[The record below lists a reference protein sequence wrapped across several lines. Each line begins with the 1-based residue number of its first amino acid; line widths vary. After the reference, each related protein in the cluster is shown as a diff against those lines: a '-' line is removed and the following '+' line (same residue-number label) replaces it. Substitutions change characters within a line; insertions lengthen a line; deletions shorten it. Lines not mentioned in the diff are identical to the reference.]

1 MQETD
6 TQYQNVYEQLKID
19 EGVKYEIYEDHL
31 GYPTFGV
38 GHLIIEDDPEYG
50 QTNPTE
56 VSEERVMECFLNDLQ
71 IQTMSVGGLY
81 GADFWCDFPQEVR
94 EILLNMMFNM

>member
-38 GHLIIEDDPEYG
+38 GI
-50 QTNPTE
+50 
-56 VSEERVMECFLNDLQ
+56 
-71 IQTMSVGGLY
+71 
-81 GADFWCDFPQEVR
+81 
-94 EILLNMMFNM
+94 

>member
-50 QTNPTE
+50 QPIGTE

-71 IQTMSVGGLY
+71 IADDECCGLY
-81 GADFWCDFPQEVR
+81 GVTSGAIFHRRSGRFC
-94 EILLNMMFNM
+94 